1 MHLPERRIEIRLGA
15 QGGHVPRAE
24 FAPVGENGRK
34 RGPDFIRSQ
43 PEKAAARSVLEGIL
57 QTPGQ
62 RGIQAGRLGFVR
74 QDQMAVRS

>member
-1 MHLPERRIEIRLGA
+1 MHFPERRIDIRLSA
-15 QGGHVPRAE
+15 EGGHVTRAE

-34 RGPDFIRSQ
+34 RGPDFVRTQ
-43 PEKAAARSVLEGIL
+43 PEKTAARSVLESIL

-74 QDQMAVRS
+74 QDETAVRG